1 MKAVQP
7 TLISLALN
15 FFRRS
20 FVRQAF
26 ARQRPDFLLAAYL
39 VVAAILLSLA
49 AAPALACTGVTFELS
64 GFGQTNEG
72 WVREYL
78 ELDSV
83 VTEPSAEKLES
94 IRQKL
99 MTTDIFTS
107 VTIAQKT
114 NANSSCTILLEV
126 TEKITTIPVFRGEY
140 GGGTPLAVLGGYS
153 FNTFGRLFAVGGEI
167 RRYGIMA
174 PGAFLFF
181 KSPRAWNGRGR
192 WGVELWLD
200 RRIRPFYDDAGQ
212 RFGNAKSEAWTAKM
226 QWLYPVA
233 EGWQAGFQAQ
243 GLRERPTVFELDR
256 NYQGTQKTAPK
267 DLYFDPKGGS
277 GGVIGPMLA
286 HDGLEV
292 DGLNLS
298 GLKFTLTAG
307 RTQAANR
314 QGVSAEGE
322 LFAFARL
329 PQDVNLASRIFT
341 AKSNQNSLGT
351 VFYLGGF
358 GSIRG
363 LPDGVHYG
371 NSAVIGNFEAR
382 IIAAKFKYA
391 HLQPALFLDTGSAWM
406 DDKAPSQNRET
417 SFGGGVRISV
427 PQVLRLV
434 LRIDYGQSVGH
445 TKSSGFS
452 LGINQFFQPQKLVF

>member
-1 MKAVQP
+1 MFSIMWETTSPRKTRIFDMKAVR
-7 TLISLALN
+7 TIISSLW
-15 FFRRS
+15 
-20 FVRQAF
+20 
-26 ARQRPDFLLAAYL
+26 L
-39 VVAAILLSLA
+39 VASPSAM
-49 AAPALACTGVTFELS
+49 ACSGVTFELS
-64 GFGQTNEG
+64 GFGRTNES

-83 VTEPSAEKLES
+83 GTEPSAEKLES

-107 VTIAQKT
+107 VTIAQKI
-114 NANSSCTILLEV
+114 NADTSCTILLEA
-126 TEKITTIPVFRGEY
+126 TEKLTTIPVFRGEY

-167 RRYGIMA
+167 RRYGNMA

-192 WGVELWLD
+192 WGAELWLD
-200 RRIRPFYDDAGQ
+200 RRIRPFFDDAGQ
-212 RFGNAKSEAWTAKM
+212 RYGDAKSEAWTAKM

-243 GLRERPTVFELDR
+243 ALRERPTVFELDA
-256 NYQGTQKTAPK
+256 NYQGPAKTAPK
-267 DLYFDPKGGS
+267 DLFFDSKGGG
-277 GGVIGPMLA
+277 GGVLGPMLA
-286 HDGLEV
+286 HDGLMVE
-292 DGLNLS
+292 GLNLS

-314 QGVSAEGE
+314 QGLSAEGE

-358 GSIRG
+358 DSIRG
-363 LPDGVHYG
+363 LPDGLHYG
-371 NSAVIGNFEAR
+371 NSAAIGNFEAR

-406 DDKAPSQNRET
+406 EGENLSQNRET
-417 SFGGGVRISV
+417 SFGGGLRISV
-427 PQVLRLV
+427 PQVLRLI
-434 LRIDYGQSVGH
+434 LRVDYGWSVGH
-445 TKSSGFS
+445 TKSSG
-452 LGINQFFQPQKLVF
+452 LNIGINQFFQPQKLVF